1 MRHNGSLFQSA
12 PSLVFIIL
20 FGLLLWGGEYVR
32 RDLWE
37 PDEARFALVSGEMRE
52 GHWLVPFRQ
61 GEFYSHKPPLMFWL
75 TNLFSRLN
83 GGEIGNVAPRFPS
96 FLGAI
101 MALWAATRLAAQW
114 FSTRTAWFTLLIL
127 PSSYLFW
134 NKGGFGQIDMLL
146 CGLEM
151 MALYFFFTTNHH
163 SKPAIRLVMAY
174 FFMGLAII
182 TKGPVGFLVP
192 WGAYIAATLA
202 AREPLAKPK
211 SHWIWGPLITL
222 AIPGLWL
229 GLAWWQGAPEGFFN
243 ELLFKQNLGRVAGEF
258 GGHQQPFYYFL
269 YYFPMDFLPWTILL
283 PLSWVV
289 LRKIP
294 EVKPHRLKLLAW
306 ILFVVVF
313 FSLSA
318 SKRNLYILLCY
329 PAAAILLAAA
339 IEHWQVA
346 GDRWLRVSFWCFWSL
361 LALLGGGMVIGSFV
375 PGIPFNALTLLPGG
389 LALTAGCWLA
399 LQYWRSDPQQPNWLV
414 ILGATLLVTFASIG
428 ALVYPA
434 INDLKTPNELV
445 EPAKR
450 LLAPDD
456 RLVVFKMQGEIFSLY
471 AERKGVM
478 ILTTKDLV
486 TWLKTSDQSNQ
497 IIVCLDRERPSLE
510 RLLDARYEVV
520 PFTTGSKKMIYVPI
534 EGPVI
539 FRN

>member
-1 MRHNGSLFQSA
+1 M
-12 PSLVFIIL
+12 
-20 FGLLLWGGEYVR
+20 R

-37 PDEARFALVSGEMRE
+37 PDEARFALVSGEMHD

-75 TNLFSRLN
+75 TNLFSLLN
-83 GGEIGNVAPRFPS
+83 GGEIGNIAPRLPS

-101 MALWAATRLAAQW
+101 MALWVATRLAAQW
-114 FSTRTAWFTLLIL
+114 FSIRAAWFTLLIL

-151 MALYFFFTTNHH
+151 MALYFFFTSNHGP
-163 SKPAIRLVMAY
+163 KPIARLAMAY
-174 FFMGLAII
+174 LFMGLAVI

-192 WGAYIAATLA
+192 WGVYIASTLA

-211 SHWIWGPLITL
+211 SHWLWGPVITL

-229 GLAWWQGAPEGFFN
+229 GLAWWQGAPEGFFH
-243 ELLFKQNLGRVAGEF
+243 ELLFKQSVGRVAGEF

-269 YYFPMDFLPWTILL
+269 YYFPMDFLPWTFLL
-283 PLSWVV
+283 PLAWVV
-289 LRKIP
+289 LKKIP
-294 EVKPHRLKLLAW
+294 EAKPQRRKLLAW

-329 PAAAILLAAA
+329 PAAAILLAAS
-339 IEHWQVA
+339 IEHWRGV
-346 GDRWLRVSFWCFWSL
+346 GDRWLRASFWCLWSL
-361 LALLGGGMVIGSFV
+361 SALLGGGMVIGSFSSK
-375 PGIPFNALTLLPGG
+375 IPFNALTLLPGG
-389 LALTAGCWLA
+389 LALSFGCWLA
-399 LQYWRSDPQQPNWLV
+399 LRFWKSNPQQPGWLV
-414 ILGATLLVTFASIG
+414 TLGTALLVTFASIG
-428 ALVYPA
+428 VLVYPA
-434 INDLKTPNELV
+434 INDLKTPNELI

-456 RLVVFKMQGEIFSLY
+456 RLVLFRIQGEIFSLY

-478 ILTTKDLV
+478 LLSEKELI
-486 TWLKTSDQSNQ
+486 TWLKTSTQSNQ
-497 IIVCLDRERPSLE
+497 IIVCLEREISSLE
-510 RLLDARYEVV
+510 RLLDTRYEAV
-520 PFTTGSKKMIYVPI
+520 PFTTGSKRMIYVPI
-534 EGPVI
+534 EGPAVM
-539 FRN
+539 RK